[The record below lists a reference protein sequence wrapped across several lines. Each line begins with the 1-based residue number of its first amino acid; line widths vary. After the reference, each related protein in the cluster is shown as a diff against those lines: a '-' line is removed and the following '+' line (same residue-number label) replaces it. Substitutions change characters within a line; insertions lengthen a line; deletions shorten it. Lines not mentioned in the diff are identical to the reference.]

1 MNARLAVFQAVD
13 PQAVSVEVDLRPTQV
28 NEFGDAQTVPEGD
41 QDHQLV
47 TLTGGVF
54 DDFLVGFGEIVSL
67 QEPGGTLLRL
77 LIPPL

>member
-28 NEFGDAQTVPEGD
+28 NEFGDAQTVPVGD

-54 DDFLVGFGEIVSL
+54 DDFLVIAW
-67 QEPGGTLLRL
+67 T
-77 LIPPL
+77 